1 MSRFCFCLER
11 LLIRPLLIAGQLKKM
26 GLIKPPAPIRAESL
40 SAVPSKSKK
49 QDFTAMTSALESLI
63 AKGSEKNGASKR
75 FNDFRD
81 GNNGVTNGGDL
92 KRKNG
97 KKIPG
102 LDGRDDEVESLV
114 GDEFARDERDNLR
127 ERMRSEEDV
136 RLEEELVGG
145 VDRIKVCFC
154 FLKFGILG

>member
-1 MSRFCFCLER
+1 M
-11 LLIRPLLIAGQLKKM
+11 A
-26 GLIKPPAPIRAESL
+26 
-40 SAVPSKSKK
+40 
-49 QDFTAMTSALESLI
+49 SALESLV

-81 GNNGVTNGGDL
+81 GHNGATNGDDL

-145 VDRIKVCFC
+145 VDRIKVYFRFGSKSWNR
-154 FLKFGILG
+154 FL